1 MAGPADDETP
11 ATFLPLLLSPR
22 HRLGCGAAIVAGGEL
37 LLVQR
42 RKNPEAGHWGFPGGK
57 VDAGERVVDA
67 AIREIAEEL
76 DIAIRAQRLLKVIG
90 FEAADG
96 DHWMAAVYLATIEAG
111 VPRLR
116 EPEAL
121 EAVEWFDLDRLPMPL
136 TQATHQALPELR
148 RARGR

>member
-1 MAGPADDETP
+1 MADPAEQETP
-11 ATFLPLLLSPR
+11 KTFLPLLLSPR
-22 HRLGCGAAIVAGGEL
+22 HRLGCGAAIVTDGKL

-57 VDAGERVVDA
+57 VDAGERAVDA
-67 AIREIAEEL
+67 AIREIGEEL

-96 DHWMAAVYLATIEAG
+96 DHWVAPVYLAAIEAG

-121 EAVEWFDLDRLPMPL
+121 EAVEWFDLDKLPTPL
-136 TQATHQALPELR
+136 TEATRQALPELR
-148 RARGR
+148 RVYRL